1 MTRFGKT
8 KHTSWYIE
16 RVLFFRFFQASKD
29 EPEASVGAR
38 DTRRNASRSPSLAK
52 KKAKK

>member
-16 RVLFFRFFQASKD
+16 WVLFFRVLQASKD
-29 EPEASVGAR
+29 EPEAGVGR
-38 DTRRNASRSPSLAK
+38 
-52 KKAKK
+52 